1 MKRKDLALMKAKA
14 NAYDCL
20 NAYQPFHFFEGK
32 VMVEI
37 SDPNKFARFIALIY
51 RLHARNKNE

>member
-1 MKRKDLALMKAKA
+1 MKAKA